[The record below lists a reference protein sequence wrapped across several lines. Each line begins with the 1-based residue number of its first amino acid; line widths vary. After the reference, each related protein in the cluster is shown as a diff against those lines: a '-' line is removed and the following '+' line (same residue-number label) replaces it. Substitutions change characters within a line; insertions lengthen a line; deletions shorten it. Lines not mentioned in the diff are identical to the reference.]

1 MDYQIPLHFRAIPN
15 DIQNEE
21 MISIPLEDS
30 TVDQSKASGDAEFRA
45 LQSAIVQISSVCSS
59 EDWNGQQSSES
70 TTNKSYEDQELSKRK
85 SHSGLPSLS
94 FPERQT
100 SLSWPSS
107 PRDKITAKHVPSLD
121 SLYIYERCLSI
132 QEEQMNSR
140 SQSKLPFLLRIHSGH
155 FHICLGLCSQ
165 TVLWKTLEEN
175 PLSFIRFPFKIPS
188 HFTFGLWLLALLG
201 FLVISGA
208 YLLKCVFHFETV
220 RMEYFDRVR
229 VNYFFVP
236 WIAGML
242 LRLGLPS
249 NIAPDN
255 VHPVVCCI
263 FMVPIAVLELKIYGQ
278 WFTKGKRSLAR
289 VANPSTHLSVIGN
302 FMIARIATKV
312 EWKEIAF
319 FFFTVGLIHYAVVFI
334 TLYQR
339 LSTDITASRKICP
352 VFFLFIAAPSS
363 ASVAWEAISG
373 SFDTF
378 SKMLLFLSLFLCSA
392 LIMRIDFFRDS
403 MRRFSMISWAC
414 AYPITTTSVATLKY
428 AESVKHPIARTLAYA
443 LSSISMVMILIL
455 ALLTIVN
462 MVVARDHLFPND
474 TVITICSET
483 QRKVLVIPNDI
494 HNEEM
499 ISINLGDSTVEQSKA
514 SGDAEFRALQS
525 AIEPITS
532 VRSSGDCNGQQLSES
547 TTNKS
552 YEDQKLSK
560 GKSYPGLPRLS
571 FAERQTSLS
580 WPSSPRDKI
589 TAKHVPSLDSL
600 YIYEHCLSIQEIA
613 EEITLFATNS
623 FRTFS
628 HMPRPLQ
635 SNSSL
640 ENSAG
645 ESLVVYSFSFQN
657 PQSLHAWAVVASL
670 ARVSCML
677 LRLGLPSN
685 IAPENVHRVVCC
697 IFMIPIAVLELKIYG
712 QFVHQKKE
720 ISGSSCK
727 PFLPFVRNRKF
738 HDNPHRKKK

>member
-132 QEEQMNSR
+132 QEEQMDSR

-208 YLLKCVFHFETV
+208 YLLKCVYHFETV

-236 WIAGML
+236 WIAGMM

-249 NIAPDN
+249 NIASDN
-255 VHPVVCCI
+255 VHPMVCCI

-312 EWKEIAF
+312 E
-319 FFFTVGLIHYAVVFI
+319 TVLRYHGFQKNMSSVLSVYCSSKLRKRSVGSNIRILRYVLQDAVFSLTFLVFGL
-334 TLYQR
+334 
-339 LSTDITASRKICP
+339 DN
-352 VFFLFIAAPSS
+352 
-363 ASVAWEAISG
+363 EN
-373 SFDTF
+373 
-378 SKMLLFLSLFLCSA
+378 
-392 LIMRIDFFRDS
+392 DFFRDS
-403 MRRFSMISWAC
+403 IRRFSMIWWAC
-414 AYPITTTSVATLKY
+414 AYPITTTSVAALRY

-443 LSSISMVMILIL
+443 LSSVAMVMILIL
-455 ALLTIVN
+455 ALLTIVS

-474 TVITICSET
+474 TVIIICSET
-483 QRKVLVIPNDI
+483 QRKVL
-494 HNEEM
+494 
-499 ISINLGDSTVEQSKA
+499 L
-514 SGDAEFRALQS
+514 RAK
-525 AIEPITS
+525 
-532 VRSSGDCNGQQLSES
+532 RS
-547 TTNKS
+547 
-552 YEDQKLSK
+552 
-560 GKSYPGLPRLS
+560 
-571 FAERQTSLS
+571 
-580 WPSSPRDKI
+580 
-589 TAKHVPSLDSL
+589 
-600 YIYEHCLSIQEIA
+600 
-613 EEITLFATNS
+613 
-623 FRTFS
+623 
-628 HMPRPLQ
+628 
-635 SNSSL
+635 
-640 ENSAG
+640 
-645 ESLVVYSFSFQN
+645 
-657 PQSLHAWAVVASL
+657 
-670 ARVSCML
+670 RVSLMH
-677 LRLGLPSN
+677 ST
-685 IAPENVHRVVCC
+685 I
-697 IFMIPIAVLELKIYG
+697 
-712 QFVHQKKE
+712 
-720 ISGSSCK
+720 
-727 PFLPFVRNRKF
+727 
-738 HDNPHRKKK
+738 